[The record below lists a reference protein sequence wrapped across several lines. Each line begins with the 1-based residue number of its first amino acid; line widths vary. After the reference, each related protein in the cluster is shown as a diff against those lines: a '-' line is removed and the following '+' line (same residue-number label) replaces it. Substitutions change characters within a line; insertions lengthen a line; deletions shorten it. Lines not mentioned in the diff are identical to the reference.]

1 MTTTMI
7 CLVSNQPMPNL
18 RPILRDSQDFK
29 VTRVIL
35 IVSSEM
41 QKYAKGLEKV
51 LNRHGIT
58 VNKHNIDNAYDYVGM
73 SAEFSELINST
84 KGRILVNI
92 TGGTKLMSLALWDAA
107 NSNEQTEVIYIRH
120 DNHKGI
126 WLKGSSGEF
135 DINAKM
141 SLDDILDAHNYKQ
154 NDPSSFQPNKK
165 QRDFARM
172 LLDEYAD
179 KPDIIGLLNT
189 VSYCDTN
196 KKKNISV
203 NFADKK
209 IRKNT
214 LKRLEKILKQAEEAE
229 LLKRHEDYLLFPTKN
244 KRKFVCGS
252 WLETAVEDII
262 LEIKQQEE
270 NFIEDVKAEVHIR
283 NRNEM
288 DVLVSRSNGLA
299 VIECKTTSY
308 KKELGKREIDVMK
321 QIKEQQDY
329 GGLTTLNILVS
340 INKIENKHALEYAE
354 REGIK
359 IIDGNKL
366 VNLKEHLI
374 RYLNE

>member
-1 MTTTMI
+1 MI
-7 CLVSNQPMPNL
+7 CLVSKQPMPNL
-18 RPILRDSQDFK
+18 RPILCDSQDFK

-41 QKYAKGLEKV
+41 QKYVKGLEKV

-107 NSNEQTEVIYIRH
+107 NSNEQTEVMYIRH

-154 NDPSSFQPNKK
+154 NDPSSFQTNKK

-196 KKKNISV
+196 KKKNIS
-203 NFADKK
+203 
-209 IRKNT
+209 
-214 LKRLEKILKQAEEAE
+214 
-229 LLKRHEDYLLFPTKN
+229 
-244 KRKFVCGS
+244 
-252 WLETAVEDII
+252 
-262 LEIKQQEE
+262 EISS
-270 NFIEDVKAEVHIR
+270 IS
-283 NRNEM
+283 
-288 DVLVSRSNGLA
+288 LPSSS
-299 VIECKTTSY
+299 CK
-308 KKELGKREIDVMK
+308 
-321 QIKEQQDY
+321 
-329 GGLTTLNILVS
+329 
-340 INKIENKHALEYAE
+340 
-354 REGIK
+354 
-359 IIDGNKL
+359 
-366 VNLKEHLI
+366 
-374 RYLNE
+374 